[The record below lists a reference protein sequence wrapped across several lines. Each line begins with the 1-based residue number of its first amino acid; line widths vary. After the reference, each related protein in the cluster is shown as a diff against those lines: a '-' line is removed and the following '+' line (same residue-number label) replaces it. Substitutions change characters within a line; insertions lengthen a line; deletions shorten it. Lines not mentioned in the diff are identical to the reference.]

1 MVQEGI
7 VLGHKVS
14 ENGIEVDKAKVE
26 VIKNLP
32 PPSSIKGVR
41 SFLGHAGF
49 YRCFIKDFSKIAK
62 PLSSLLMKDVEF
74 NFDSTC
80 LHAFE
85 ILKESLVTAPV
96 LTVPDWEL
104 PFEVMCDASDT
115 AVGAVLGQRKNKKD
129 AKPRLIRWILL
140 LQEFDLEI
148 RDKKGVENVVADHLS
163 RLEHVRIKGSD
174 DDIDDWFPDEQ
185 LLEDARLYVLNC
197 DRCQRTGNISNR
209 HEMPLNNIIECEI
222 FDVWGIDFM
231 GPFPASFAKKFILV
245 AVEYVSKWVEA
256 EACATNDAQVVL
268 KFLKK
273 HIFNRFGAPRAIIS
287 DGGTHFCNKIFDKL
301 LGKYG
306 VTHKLNQLDEF
317 QGRAYD
323 LALSY
328 KERTKR
334 AHDKHI
340 IRREFKVGEAVLLY
354 NSRLRLFQGKLKS
367 RWSGPFTIAKV
378 FPSGAVVLHD
388 GKDETFTVNA
398 QRLKHYIGGTIEPQI
413 GVTRLH
419 DSH

>member
-1 MVQEGI
+1 M
-7 VLGHKVS
+7 
-14 ENGIEVDKAKVE
+14 
-26 VIKNLP
+26 
-32 PPSSIKGVR
+32 
-41 SFLGHAGF
+41 
-49 YRCFIKDFSKIAK
+49 
-62 PLSSLLMKDVEF
+62 
-74 NFDSTC
+74 
-80 LHAFE
+80 
-85 ILKESLVTAPV
+85 
-96 LTVPDWEL
+96 TV
-104 PFEVMCDASDT
+104 
-115 AVGAVLGQRKNKKD
+115 
-129 AKPRLIRWILL
+129 
-140 LQEFDLEI
+140 
-148 RDKKGVENVVADHLS
+148 
-163 RLEHVRIKGSD
+163 
-174 DDIDDWFPDEQ
+174 
-185 LLEDARLYVLNC
+185 
-197 DRCQRTGNISNR
+197 RCQRTGNISNR

-306 VTHKLNQLDEF
+306 VTHKVSTPYHPQTSGQVEVSNREIKRILEKTLNKLDEF
-317 QGRAYD
+317 RGRAYD

-340 IRREFKVGEAVLLY
+340 IRREFKVGEAVLVY
-354 NSRLRLFQGKLKS
+354 NCRLRLFPGKLKS
-367 RWSGPFTIAKV
+367 RWSRPFTIAKV

-388 GKDETFTVNA
+388 GKEGTFTVNA